1 MAITQGSHYTR
12 SDIDEQPQEDTME
25 HISFERCLRLTDRL
39 EQGRMPSP
47 EETSAFI
54 DACAPAG
61 KESHLPE
68 NERRLL
74 LTELFARARSA
85 AVRSFGRRIYL
96 RGLIEISNHCVRN
109 CLYCGIRAG
118 NALAERYRL
127 SPEEIFACCER
138 GHGLGFRTFVLQ
150 GGEDPWFS
158 DVRLC
163 AIVRR
168 IKERWPDCAGTL
180 SAGERPRVSYRRLRD
195 AGADRFLL
203 RHGTADPGHYARL
216 HPPAQTWQERVR
228 CLCDLKDCGYQTGAG
243 FMVGSPWQDSLCLAK
258 DLAFLAGLRPEMVG
272 IGPFI
277 PQAQT
282 PLAGFPAGSVDLT
295 LVMIA
300 LTRLALPDAMLP
312 STTALATA
320 AADGRERG
328 ILAGANVVMPNL
340 SPREARRRYTLYDNK
355 LAEGPECAEQLES
368 LKRRMEAIGYEI
380 VADRGDHRTFDLQ
393 RSSHV

>member
-1 MAITQGSHYTR
+1 
-12 SDIDEQPQEDTME
+12 ME
-25 HISFERCLRLTDRL
+25 HMSFERCLCVMDRL
-39 EQGRMPSP
+39 EQGRLPSL
-47 EETSAFI
+47 EKTAAFI

-61 KESHLPE
+61 TESPLPG

-158 DVRLC
+158 DERLC

-168 IKERWPDCAGTL
+168 IKERWPDCAVTL
-180 SAGERPRVSYRRLRD
+180 SVGERPRDSYRRLKD

-203 RHGTADPGHYARL
+203 RHETADPGHYARL
-216 HPPAQTWQERVR
+216 HPPAQTWLDRVR
-228 CLCDLKDCGYQTGAG
+228 CLYDLKACGYQTGAG

-258 DLAFLAGLRPEMVG
+258 DLAFLAELRPEMAG

-282 PLAGFPAGSVDLT
+282 PLAGFPAGSVERT

-355 LAEGPECAEQLES
+355 LAEGPECAEQLEA
-368 LKRRMEAIGYEI
+368 LKRRLGAIGYEL
-380 VADRGDHRTFDLQ
+380 AAGRGDHRTFVQ
-393 RSSHV
+393 ERSSHV